1 MNKMFKSL
9 FAALAIVL
17 VALSV
22 SGCDDIGLDSFHEEG
37 GVDFTI
43 TNPSGKKLHV
53 EYEVSIYERTIYDEN
68 SGAIDKHLYRTMDNG
83 EIDKVYVFGTGLD
96 NKNYSFRKEI
106 KGQSTGSV
114 DFELDEK
121 TYGVRVTVRAV
132 LKKETPCGHTVFT
145 DYEDYWFQE
154 QL

>member
-9 FAALAIVL
+9 FAALAIAL
-17 VALSV
+17 IALSV
-22 SGCDDIGLDSFHEEG
+22 SACGIDDIHDEG
-37 GVDFTI
+37 GVDITI

-68 SGAIDKHLYRTMDNG
+68 DEVDKHLYRTMDNG

-96 NKNYSFRKEI
+96 NKDYSFRKEI

-132 LKKETPCGHTVFT
+132 LKKETPGGHTVFSEH
-145 DYEDYWFQE
+145 EDYWFQE

>member
-17 VALSV
+17 FALSV
-22 SGCDDIGLDSFHEEG
+22 SACGIDDIADEG
-37 GVDFTI
+37 GVDITI

-53 EYEVSIYERTIYDEN
+53 EYEVLIYERTIYDKNNDEV
-68 SGAIDKHLYRTMDNG
+68 DYHLYRPMDNG

-96 NKNYSFRKEI
+96 NKDYSFRKEI

-132 LKKETPCGHTVFT
+132 LKEETPGGHTVFT
-145 DYEDYWFQE
+145 NHEDYWFQE

>member
-22 SGCDDIGLDSFHEEG
+22 SGCDLDEIHAEAF
-37 GVDFTI
+37 VDFTI

-53 EYEVSIYERTIYDEN
+53 EYEVSMYERTIYDED
-68 SGAIDKHLYRTMDNG
+68 ADEVDKHLYRTMDND
-83 EIDKVYVFGTGLD
+83 EIDWVYVFGEGLD
-96 NKNYSFRKEI
+96 NKKYYFRKEI

-114 DFELDEK
+114 DFELDEQ

-132 LKKETPCGHTVFT
+132 FKKETPAGHKVFSET
-145 DYEDYWFQE
+145 EDYWFQE

>member
-1 MNKMFKSL
+1 MNKLFKHL

-22 SGCDDIGLDSFHEEG
+22 NACGIDDIHDEG
-37 GVDFTI
+37 GVDITI

-53 EYEVSIYERTIYDEN
+53 EYEVSIYERTIYNENNDEPE
-68 SGAIDKHLYRTMDNG
+68 KHLYRTMDNS

-132 LKKETPCGHTVFT
+132 LKKETPGGNTVYT
-145 DYEDYWFQE
+145 SHEDYWFQE

>member
-17 VALSV
+17 FALSV
-22 SGCDDIGLDSFHEEG
+22 SACGIDDIADEG
-37 GVDFTI
+37 GVDITI

-53 EYEVSIYERTIYDEN
+53 EYEVSIYERTIYNENNDEV
-68 SGAIDKHLYRTMDNG
+68 DYHVYRPMDNG

-96 NKNYSFRKEI
+96 NKDYSFRKEI

-132 LKKETPCGHTVFT
+132 LKEETPGGHTVFT
-145 DYEDYWFQE
+145 NHEDYWFQE

>member
-22 SGCDDIGLDSFHEEG
+22 SACGIDDIHDEG
-37 GVDFTI
+37 CVDITI

-53 EYEVSIYERTIYDEN
+53 EYEVSIYERTIYNENNDEV
-68 SGAIDKHLYRTMDNG
+68 DYHVYRPMDNG

-114 DFELDEK
+114 DFELDEN

-132 LKKETPCGHTVFT
+132 LKEETPGGHTVFT
-145 DYEDYWFQE
+145 NHEDYWFQE

>member
-1 MNKMFKSL
+1 
-9 FAALAIVL
+9 
-17 VALSV
+17 
-22 SGCDDIGLDSFHEEG
+22 
-37 GVDFTI
+37 
-43 TNPSGKKLHV
+43 
-53 EYEVSIYERTIYDEN
+53 
-68 SGAIDKHLYRTMDNG
+68 MDNG

-114 DFELDEK
+114 DFELDEN

-132 LKKETPCGHTVFT
+132 LKKETPGGSTVFT
-145 DYEDYWFQE
+145 EHEDYWFQE

>member
-22 SGCDDIGLDSFHEEG
+22 SACGIDDIHDEG
-37 GVDFTI
+37 GVDITI

-53 EYEVSIYERTIYDEN
+53 EYEVSIYERTIYDED
-68 SGAIDKHLYRTMDNG
+68 ADEVDKHLYRTMDNS
-83 EIDKVYVFGTGLD
+83 EIAWVYVFGEGLD
-96 NKNYSFRKEI
+96 NKNYYFRKEI

-114 DFELDEK
+114 DLELDEK

-132 LKKETPCGHTVFT
+132 LKEETPGGHTVFT
-145 DYEDYWFQE
+145 AHEDYWFQE